1 MNNYI
6 NSQEIFIFGYTVP
19 QTAEIHINSTAN
31 EDLFEEANARLSELR
46 ILEIGDYANY
56 YPFGLESND
65 RIFSALS
72 HFKLSDWYIASGLF
86 SKTDGHCFRVFLI
99 HKLERDWGVS
109 FDLSANR
116 VVAVTNIGFG
126 LIDEKGNEYHG
137 DDVYGLLGYDEQAVL
152 PKAPA
157 QPTPKTSST
166 SEIFVPKQEQEPVA
180 ERPAT
185 TGSVYLFMQHDGSDV
200 KLNDGSAMFVEAA
213 EKLSRLRYFDPY
225 YTRVLYFPLYAKK
238 DRRINNIEN
247 FRASEWFIV
256 GAQLTLTGSIS
267 SLLLAYKTDPAFA
280 FLASPWRQ
288 TYYSVMSNGYNAKV
302 DGKILSYEE
311 ILRRLPQ
318 DGPDTASPL
327 ADGATFEGKEK
338 ENEQQKAAA
347 SNDPLLDNLLAL
359 AQNIAVEKP
368 LAPAKEPI
376 KTTEN
381 VNQTIPES
389 QTQAIKESNPVLLEK
404 EQEATP
410 EPKEQVNSSTE
421 TPAPAKQETP
431 VMKVT
436 EEAESKANATEPALS
451 PEEKFVKE
459 QEATTSLLAKRHVY
473 ATRKYLKTI
482 DDLKDKY
489 KNELR
494 DTLAKIYQ
502 TLLTDDDE
510 DLEQYLRIKRSKE
523 INGLE
528 DFNIY
533 KFRVANSGT
542 FQACRLFYTRGWD
555 MKRHIEPD
563 AIVLLYFSDTGE
575 HDYQGE
581 TARQIEEGEKEDE
594 NIIENDILNL
604 RGQNLVIEKELYRIT
619 FQQATDAIKP
629 KFSEYGVLSLD
640 QAGLLETTKAPC
652 AFGGSA
658 GTGKTLMSID
668 LYRSLKETYP
678 DQKILYLTYQPA
690 LKGKVEQQFHEL
702 DIPAECLTYQE
713 LAEQILKD
721 KKTYF
726 GQEEFT
732 DWARSIYAMARDQKN
747 NLLKIAPTI
756 DEAISIAYVFYRGII
771 EGSSHQFSRKD
782 ASLLSHNDFKEEIKS
797 EMGFDSNQK
806 DKIYDVARAYRAY
819 VDRCNGRT
827 DNMAAEEILTKKP
840 ACYDAIIIDETQD
853 LTELQVLSICALL
866 KNGSK
871 KLYLFGDD
879 NQAINPTIFT
889 IESAAGC
896 LKMGLGPGIDVPIQ
910 NLRGAYRSSN
920 FLVSYIN
927 EINQVKRKAIGA
939 QGNGNDDDER
949 SLRKD
954 EKGSLPRLITNEG
967 LEEELLSSPSTFQ
980 SDTVVIVVDDEAKK
994 ALCNQYPS
1002 ISKDDVVTI
1011 SEAKG
1016 REWDNV
1022 IIDNFLS
1029 SSRGLWDQMLSD
1041 ERIGRKSTLHRML
1054 FNRYYVAL
1062 TRAKDRIIVLEDN
1075 VSPLIQSKLLHGLSL
1090 LEQKEEIPQYLNDT
1104 FTPEDWYT
1112 YARESLLRKD
1122 FVNAH
1127 RCLNKIPK
1135 EKRDS
1140 QMGKLAKQLDLYDL
1154 FLDSPDRFAKE
1165 NIHDFSDLVD
1175 CMIEIRDQAH
1185 LKQLYSVRN
1194 ADMKLRLLALD
1205 EKADPDYLQH
1215 VAQFVARNPDKF
1227 TEGEQNYFVSSL
1239 LRYLKKSIES
1249 SLSKMES
1256 FKK

>member
-1 MNNYI
+1 MFTDAAD
-6 NSQEIFIFGYTVP
+6 QL
-19 QTAEIHINSTAN
+19 
-31 EDLFEEANARLSELR
+31 DRL
-46 ILEIGDYANY
+46 
-56 YPFGLESND
+56 
-65 RIFSALS
+65 
-72 HFKLSDWYIASGLF
+72 
-86 SKTDGHCFRVFLI
+86 
-99 HKLERDWGVS
+99 
-109 FDLSANR
+109 
-116 VVAVTNIGFG
+116 
-126 LIDEKGNEYHG
+126 
-137 DDVYGLLGYDEQAVL
+137 Q
-152 PKAPA
+152 
-157 QPTPKTSST
+157 
-166 SEIFVPKQEQEPVA
+166 
-180 ERPAT
+180 
-185 TGSVYLFMQHDGSDV
+185 
-200 KLNDGSAMFVEAA
+200 
-213 EKLSRLRYFDPY
+213 YFDPY
-225 YTRVLYFPLYAKK
+225 YSRILYFPLYAKNDK
-238 DRRINNIEN
+238 RINDIED
-247 FRASEWFIV
+247 FVASEWFIV
-256 GAQLTLTGSIS
+256 GAQLSSTGSIY
-267 SLLLAYKTDPAFA
+267 SLLLAYKADPAFA

-302 DGKILSYEE
+302 DGEVITYDE
-311 ILRRLPQ
+311 IIRRLPLSVL
-318 DGPDTASPL
+318 DTIPSLSEVADAKRKETSNTQQTIHAS
-327 ADGATFEGKEK
+327 K
-338 ENEQQKAAA
+338 
-347 SNDPLLDNLLAL
+347 DPLLNDLVMLAEK
-359 AQNIAVEKP
+359 ITVEPSTSPVVEAAKTEATQS
-368 LAPAKEPI
+368 APASTTPAPTSEEPSSPA
-376 KTTEN
+376 
-381 VNQTIPES
+381 PEP
-389 QTQAIKESNPVLLEK
+389 K
-404 EQEATP
+404 QEATP
-410 EPKEQVNSSTE
+410 EQAKETTE
-421 TPAPAKQETP
+421 TPAT
-431 VMKVT
+431 
-436 EEAESKANATEPALS
+436 AESANPEPQAPEKTESEAKPAQPELS
-451 PEEKFVKE
+451 SEEKFVKE

-494 DTLAKIYQ
+494 DALGKIYQ
-502 TLLTDDDE
+502 TLLTDNDE
-510 DLEQYLRIKRSKE
+510 DLEQYLRIKRSTE

-528 DFNIY
+528 YFNIY

-555 MKRHIEPD
+555 LKRHIEPD

-581 TARQIEEGEKEDE
+581 TARQIEDEEKKDE
-594 NIIENDILNL
+594 SIIENDILHL
-604 RGQNLVIEKELYRIT
+604 HDHDPFIEKELYRIT
-619 FQQATDAIKP
+619 FQQSTDAIKP

-640 QAGLLETTKAPC
+640 QASLLETTKAPC

-678 DQKILYLTYQPA
+678 DQRILYLTYQYA
-690 LKGKVEQQFHEL
+690 LKGKVELQFHEL

-713 LAEQILKD
+713 LAEQILND
-721 KKTYF
+721 GKTYF

-732 DWARSIYAMARDQKN
+732 KWARSTYAMARDQKN

-756 DEAISIAYVFYRGII
+756 DEAIAIAYVFYRGII
-771 EGSSHQFSRKD
+771 EGSSHQFSRCD

-797 EMGFDSNQK
+797 EMGFDSTQK
-806 DKIYDVARAYRAY
+806 DKIYDVAKAYRTY
-819 VDRCNGRT
+819 VDHSNGRT
-827 DNMAAEEILTKKP
+827 DNMAAEEILARNP
-840 ACYDAIIIDETQD
+840 ACYDAIIVDETQD

-866 KNGSK
+866 RNGSK

-889 IESAAGC
+889 IESAASC

-927 EINQVKRKAIGA
+927 EINQIKRKAIGA
-939 QGNGNDDDER
+939 QGNGNDDDEQ

-967 LEEELLSSPSTFQ
+967 LEDELLSSPSTFQ
-980 SDTVVIVVDDEAKK
+980 SDTVVIVVDNEAKK
-994 ALCNQYPS
+994 ALCDQYPS

-1104 FTPEDWYT
+1104 FTSEDWYS

-1122 FVNAH
+1122 FVNAR

-1135 EKRDS
+1135 EKRDA
-1140 QMGKLAKQLDLYDL
+1140 QMEKLVRQLDLYDL

-1165 NIHDFSDLVD
+1165 DIHAFSDLVD

-1185 LKQLYSVRN
+1185 LKQLYTVRN

-1205 EKADPDYLQH
+1205 EKADPDCLQY
-1215 VAQFVARNPDKF
+1215 VAQFIVRNPDKF
-1227 TEGEQNYFVSSL
+1227 TEGEQNYFVSLL
-1239 LRYLKKSIES
+1239 LRYLKMSIES

-1256 FKK
+1256 LNK